1 MDQEMRRKKVHP
13 WCKTVASLAVLAM
26 VLVSMTGCSTFVD
39 LTENLSD
46 WATDLAEV
54 VEDTTYFNNFT
65 SEERDDV
72 YLLRGQVHYST
83 EDGEENNGA
92 VIMVEADKD
101 TTIHVDGFFKKKRHS
116 EADLILVYRSEDG
129 NETVIAEPHDEKIDC
144 DLTIKKGLGM
154 FFFRGQDAVYN
165 FELRIGK
172 SAELNFTWDVGED
185 IEEMMDRMDEIL
197 QDLDDTDDS
206 EDDED

>member
-1 MDQEMRRKKVHP
+1 
-13 WCKTVASLAVLAM
+13 
-26 VLVSMTGCSTFVD
+26 
-39 LTENLSD
+39 
-46 WATDLAEV
+46 
-54 VEDTTYFNNFT
+54 
-65 SEERDDV
+65 
-72 YLLRGQVHYST
+72 
-83 EDGEENNGA
+83 
-92 VIMVEADKD
+92 
-101 TTIHVDGFFKKKRHS
+101 
-116 EADLILVYRSEDG
+116 
-129 NETVIAEPHDEKIDC
+129 
-144 DLTIKKGLGM
+144 M